1 MKSKAHLFI
10 LSALYCL
17 VGLFYFCFFSGNSV
31 SAQETSGKKGL
42 TAALQSLSATL
53 LPGCPLPVYTFNYK
67 SCRAALV
74 LVDAS
79 RYRVQPFFTGKTST
93 TAEQVQKCGALAG
106 INGGYFN
113 LSDGES
119 ASFLVRSAKLELDPR
134 FNKALTEN
142 EKLKDFLPAIFN
154 RSELRILQGMG
165 GTIDYEIC
173 EHSAPV
179 AGGFK
184 LLDSIQGGPLLLP
197 TLTALPE
204 AFLRTA
210 KDGST
215 VDAIGVKRPAA
226 RTAFA
231 IIGQGPDKRLILLAI
246 AGRGQDEFSSGLT
259 LEELAE
265 LLRTLGAKRALNF
278 DGGTSTTM
286 VVKAG
291 SKLKTLV
298 GKEPQTRVK
307 STLLVLP
314 KRN

>member
-1 MKSKAHLFI
+1 MNWWRKAPFVLFSALFSLSVLSVRAQEQVGKQGLAAPFLQG
-10 LSALYCL
+10 LSASL
-17 VGLFYFCFFSGNSV
+17 V
-31 SAQETSGKKGL
+31 
-42 TAALQSLSATL
+42 
-53 LPGCPLPVYTFNYK
+53 PGCALPVYTFNYK

-74 LVDAS
+74 IIDAS
-79 RYRVQPFFTGKTST
+79 RYRIMPSFLDKTST
-93 TAEQVQKCGALAG
+93 TAEQVQRSGALAG

-119 ASFLVRSAKLELDPR
+119 ASFVVRSAKLELDPR
-134 FNKALTEN
+134 LNRALTEN

-154 RSELRILQGMG
+154 RSELRILEAEDGRL
-165 GTIDYEIC
+165 DYEIC

-179 AGGFK
+179 SGGFK
-184 LLDSIQGGPLLLP
+184 LLDAIQGGPLLLP
-197 TLTALPE
+197 TLTAAKE
-204 AFLRTA
+204 AFLRTNI
-210 KDGST
+210 DGST

-231 IIGQGPDKRLILLAI
+231 IVGQGKERRLILLAI

-265 LLRTLGAKRALNF
+265 LLSRLGAQRALNF

-298 GKEPQTRVK
+298 GKVPQTRVK

-314 KRN
+314 KRI

>member
-1 MKSKAHLFI
+1 MNSKWKRKALLVVFSALFSLSI
-10 LSALYCL
+10 LS
-17 VGLFYFCFFSGNSV
+17 VR
-31 SAQETSGKKGL
+31 AQEQGGKQG
-42 TAALQSLSATL
+42 LSAPVL
-53 LPGCPLPVYTFNYK
+53 QGISASLVPGCALPVYTFNYK

-74 LVDAS
+74 IIDGS
-79 RYRVQPFFTGKTST
+79 RYRLLPSFSDKTST
-93 TAEQVQKCGALAG
+93 TAEQVQRSGALAG

-119 ASFLVRSAKLELDPR
+119 ASFVVRNAKLELDPR
-134 FNKALTEN
+134 LNRALTEN

-154 RSELRILQGMG
+154 RSELRILEAADGRL
-165 GTIDYEIC
+165 DYEIC

-179 AGGFK
+179 SGGFR

-197 TLTALPE
+197 TLTAAKE
-204 AFLRTA
+204 AFLRTNI
-210 KDGST
+210 DGST

-231 IIGQGPDKRLILLAI
+231 IVEQGKERRLILLAI

-265 LLRTLGAKRALNF
+265 LLGKLGAQRALNF

-298 GKEPQTRVK
+298 GKVPQTRVK

-314 KRN
+314 KRF